1 MSRGNQRG
9 AAGRG
14 AAEEWAVTDNSVY
27 QTSDF
32 LRKLTPEAFAS
43 LGTEQIAY
51 LRPVL
56 VNGQQVIAIHAANGQ
71 PIGGAPTAE
80 LAAAAIIQH
89 GMAPSWVN

>member
-1 MSRGNQRG
+1 LSDGNQRG

-14 AAEEWAVTDNSVY
+14 AAKEWAMTDMKS
-27 QTSDF
+27 TEPRDI

-43 LGTEQIAY
+43 LGAEQIAY
-51 LRPVL
+51 LRPVV
-56 VNGQQVIAIHAANGQ
+56 VNGQHVIAIHAANGQ
-71 PIGGAPTAE
+71 PIGGAPNAE